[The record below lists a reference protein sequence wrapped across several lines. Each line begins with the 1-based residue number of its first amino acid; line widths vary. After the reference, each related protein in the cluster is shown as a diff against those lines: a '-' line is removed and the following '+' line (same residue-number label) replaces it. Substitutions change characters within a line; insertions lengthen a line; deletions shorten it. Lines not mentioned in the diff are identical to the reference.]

1 MTARACMFCGSTE
14 LTLRTLKRS
23 EWVECGGC
31 GARLSARPEAEAR
44 RFEEMREAAAEEE
57 KEEGKE

>member
-1 MTARACMFCGSTE
+1 MFCGSTE